1 MTKKDNKRRIERIRE
16 KEEVKVQRM
25 QRQGNLEAADAV
37 NENVIE
43 GRNPVLEAFDS
54 KITVEKILV
63 AKGDGQ
69 GSIVKILSLARE
81 RGVPILEVDRRR
93 LDTLCQGRNHQG
105 VAAYVTPYRYREVAD
120 ILAMAADKGQRPFL
134 ILLDEIEDPHNL
146 GSIIRTAELAGAH
159 GVVIPK
165 RRSVGVNAT
174 VFKTSAGAVNHLAV
188 AKVSNLAREI
198 DLLKKE
204 GIFVY
209 GADMGGKSL
218 SYNTNFSGGV
228 ALVIGNEGSGLSRLV
243 REKCDAIVSIPMV
256 GKVNSLNASVAAG
269 ILMYE
274 VMKQRIQSGERTSA
288 PGAQTLRP

>member
-25 QRQGNLEAADAV
+25 QRQGNVEAAEAV
-37 NENVIE
+37 NENLIE

-69 GSIVKILSLARE
+69 GSILKILSLARE
-81 RGVPILEVDRRR
+81 HGVPILEVDRRR
-93 LDTLCQGRNHQG
+93 LDTLCQGRSHQG

-120 ILAMAADKGQRPFL
+120 ILALAAEKGQRPFL

-243 REKCDAIVSIPMV
+243 REKCDAIVSIPMM

-274 VMKQRIQSGERTSA
+274 VMKQRIQSGERTSS
-288 PGAQTLRP
+288 PGAKTLRP